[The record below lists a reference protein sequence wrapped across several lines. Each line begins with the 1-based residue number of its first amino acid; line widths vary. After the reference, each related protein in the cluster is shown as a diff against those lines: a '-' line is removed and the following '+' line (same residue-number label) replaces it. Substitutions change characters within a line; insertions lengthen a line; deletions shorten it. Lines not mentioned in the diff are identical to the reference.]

1 MPDELTL
8 EQLSRYTGEP
18 EERLREWRLQG
29 LIGTDGDRLT
39 PRDLDGVRL
48 VQLCLRHGINLDT
61 MVEANRAQRLIDRY
75 VEMLPGP
82 SERTYSLAEA
92 AEIAGLDLDV
102 ARVMW
107 KNAGLASQQ
116 GEEVRDEDIDA
127 MRAFKTYSDAGFPL
141 EALAEGSRVFADS
154 LSRVAEMESKLFHF
168 YVHGR
173 LKAQGLS
180 GDELIRVT
188 DEAFEMS
195 RPLLEPTIL
204 WFHRKAWEKAIR
216 EDLVMHMAEEAGLL
230 DASELPGQLQRAVV
244 FIDLASFTPMTEAMG
259 DIQAAHVLDRFSMI
273 VLEATN
279 AWDGRLVK
287 QIGDAF
293 MLVFPDARSA
303 VACALEVKSRVAR
316 EPQFPA
322 VRAGI
327 HWGSLLYRDGDYV
340 GSNVN
345 IASRLANEAERHQVL
360 VTPEVRREARDLPD
374 VEFVRLGKRKLK
386 GLSGSFELFEA
397 RAAGA
402 PEAERAVDPVC
413 GTELG
418 AAEVAARLQIEGA
431 ERVFCSEECLRKFV
445 AEPQAYAGS
454 HRG

>member
-18 EERLREWRLQG
+18 VERLREWRLRG
-29 LIGTDGDRLT
+29 LIGTDGDRPT
-39 PRDLDGVRL
+39 PRDLERVRL
-48 VQLCLRHGINLDT
+48 VQLCLRRGISLDAI
-61 MVEANRAQRLIDRY
+61 VEANRTQRLIDRY
-75 VEMLPGP
+75 VEMLPEP
-82 SERTYSLAEA
+82 SHRTYSLAEA

-102 ARVMW
+102 ARAMW
-107 KNAGLASQQ
+107 KNSGLAAQQ
-116 GEEVRDEDIDA
+116 GEELRDEDIEA
-127 MRAFKTYSDAGFPL
+127 FRAFKTYSDAGFPL
-141 EALAEGSRVFADS
+141 EALAEGTRVFADS

-168 YVHGR
+168 YVHER

-188 DEAFEMS
+188 DEAGEIS

-230 DASELPGQLQRAVV
+230 QASELPGQLQRAVAFV
-244 FIDLASFTPMTEAMG
+244 DLASFTPMTEAMG
-259 DIQAAHVLDRFSMI
+259 DVQAAHVLDRFSMI
-273 VLEATN
+273 VREATN

-303 VACALEVKSRVAR
+303 VACALEIKSRVAR

>member
-8 EQLSRYTGEP
+8 EQLAGYTGEL
-18 EERLREWRLQG
+18 EERLREWRSRG
-29 LIGTDGDRLT
+29 LIGTDGDGLT
-39 PRDLDGVRL
+39 PRDLERVRL
-48 VQLCLRHGINLDT
+48 VQLCLRHGIGLDT
-61 MVEANRAQRLIDRY
+61 IVEANRTQRLIDRY
-75 VEMLPGP
+75 VEMLPKP
-82 SERTYSLAEA
+82 SQRTYSLAEA

-102 ARVMW
+102 ARAMW
-107 KNAGLASQQ
+107 KNAGLVSQQ
-116 GEEVRDEDIDA
+116 GEELRDEDIDA
-127 MRAFKTYSDAGFPL
+127 FRAYKTYSDAGFPL
-141 EALAEGSRVFADS
+141 EALAEGTRVFADS

-168 YVHGR
+168 YVHQR

-188 DEAFEMS
+188 DEAGETA
-195 RPLLEPTIL
+195 RPLLEPTSL
-204 WFHRKAWEKAIR
+204 WFQRKAWEKAIH

-230 DASELPGQLQRAVV
+230 QASELPGQLQRAVV

-259 DIQAAHVLDRFSMI
+259 DVQAAHVLNRFSMI
-273 VLEATN
+273 VREATN

-293 MLVFPDARSA
+293 MLIFPDARSA
-303 VACALEVKSRVAR
+303 VACCLEIKSRVAR

-345 IASRLANEAERHQVL
+345 IASRLANEADRNQVL
-360 VTPEVRREARDLPD
+360 VTPEVRREARDLPE
-374 VEFVRLGKRKLK
+374 VEFVRLGKRNLK
-386 GLSGSFELFEA
+386 GLSSSFELFEA

-402 PEAERAVDPVC
+402 PEAERSVDPVC

-418 AAEVAARLQIEGA
+418 TAEVAAPLDLEGA
-431 ERVFCSEECLRKFV
+431 ERAFCSEDCLRKFV
-445 AEPQAYAGS
+445 STPQAYVGAD
-454 HRG
+454 RG